1 MRKLAGEKKK
11 KAKKRRTHCRHLLT
25 ASPGGGCVNRALD

>member
-11 KAKKRRTHCRHLLT
+11 KAKKRRTHCRHLPT
-25 ASPGGGCVNRALD
+25 ASLAAAV